1 MDQRMKSIII
11 LGVLSFASSSLG
23 PLAAAD
29 ALRDPTRPPL
39 IAASHP
45 AISQE
50 PIPILSAIIGKPGGR
65 VAIFNGQLVRNGD
78 AVGAYTIEAIFED
91 RVRYRHGSLNQ
102 EVYLPLAATF
112 KKPSTAPARSPAGA
126 E

>member
-1 MDQRMKSIII
+1 
-11 LGVLSFASSSLG
+11 LSLASSISG
-23 PLAAAD
+23 SLAAAD

-39 IAASHP
+39 IAASHA

-50 PIPILSAIIGKPGGR
+50 PTPILSAIIGNSGGR

-78 AVGAYTIEAIFED
+78 SVGTYTIEAIFEN

-112 KKPSTAPARSPAGA
+112 KKPSTAPARSPVGA
-126 E
+126 Q

>member
-1 MDQRMKSIII
+1 MKSIII
-11 LGVLSFASSSLG
+11 YGVLSLASSGFGS
-23 PLAAAD
+23 LAAAD

-39 IAASHP
+39 IAASHA

-50 PIPILSAIIGKPGGR
+50 PTPVLSAIMGTSRGR

-78 AVGAYTIEAIFED
+78 SVGAYSIEAIFED
-91 RVRYRHGSLNQ
+91 RVRYRHGGLKQ
-102 EVYLPLAATF
+102 EVYLPLATTF

-126 E
+126 P